1 MYWRI
6 GSAYRKRSRE
16 KNRAAMREVVRRG
29 APPGLLAFDGEVAV
43 GWCQLTSRDDLPWL
57 ETSWLLRRVDDVP
70 VWSISCFYVRRG
82 YRKQGVMSV
91 LIAAALKAAKRAKAP
106 ALEAYPVDKDE
117 PKSTSNLFTGTASS
131 FARAGFKTVAR
142 PLPHRPIMRHDLK
155 AISPASKSKEAEE
168 GAGANAGI
176 RHASC

>member
-1 MYWRI
+1 
-6 GSAYRKRSRE
+6 
-16 KNRAAMREVVRRG
+16 MREVVRRG

-43 GWCQLTSRDDLPWL
+43 GWCQLTPRDDLPWL
-57 ETSWLLRRVDDVP
+57 ETSWLLKRVDDVP

-106 ALEAYPVDKDE
+106 ALEAYPIDADE
-117 PKSTSNLFTGTASS
+117 TPSASGTGYAST

-142 PLPHRPIMRHDLK
+142 RTPPRPMMRHDLK
-155 AISPASKSKEAEE
+155 AIA
-168 GAGANAGI
+168 
-176 RHASC
+176 R